1 MRDTGYFHGYLKG
14 GAPILTLLPRH
25 HELLLFFFNS
35 SPLVETYTECLIP
48 RVAAV
53 VAGDEAVAEEGR
65 WTYPTAQV
73 VVKEVVEEVILVVAT
88 RAAEAEVNTAVV
100 VMVVEEVEEVTT
112 AVATKV
118 EAEVTT
124 AAVIEVVDVV
134 ALPHA
139 AALARKSSSEFH

>member
-1 MRDTGYFHGYLKG
+1 
-14 GAPILTLLPRH
+14 
-25 HELLLFFFNS
+25 
-35 SPLVETYTECLIP
+35 
-48 RVAAV
+48 VAAV
-53 VAGDEAVAEEGR
+53 VVGDEAVAEEGR
-65 WTYPTAQV
+65 WTYLTAQL
-73 VVKEVVEEVILVVAT
+73 VVKEVVEEVTLVVAT

-139 AALARKSSSEFH
+139 AALAQKSSSEFH